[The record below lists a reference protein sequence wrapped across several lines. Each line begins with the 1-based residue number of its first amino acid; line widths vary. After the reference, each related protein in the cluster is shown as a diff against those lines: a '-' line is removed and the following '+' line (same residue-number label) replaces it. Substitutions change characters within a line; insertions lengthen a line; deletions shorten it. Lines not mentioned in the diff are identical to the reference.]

1 MTLTMM
7 VFLILGGIAGGFING
22 LAGMGT
28 ALFALGFFLVVLDP
42 IPAVAMVA
50 LMSVVSGFQGL
61 WVVRDAMVT
70 HRARLFRFLIPG
82 VIGVP
87 VGTALLAYLDAQ
99 TLKYAIAGTLIAYGG
114 YFGFRSA
121 LPAFDRSVPRVDA
134 GIGFIGGI
142 LGGIAAMSGA
152 LPTIWLSLRP
162 WPKSETRA
170 VLQPYNFIL
179 LFLTGGLLW
188 TQGGYADLSWTMIA
202 LVLAASLVAA
212 QVGVQ
217 IYRRLSDDRFR
228 RILILMTLTLGIGV
242 LISEV
247 F

>member
-1 MTLTMM
+1 
-7 VFLILGGIAGGFING
+7 
-22 LAGMGT
+22 
-28 ALFALGFFLVVLDP
+28 
-42 IPAVAMVA
+42 
-50 LMSVVSGFQGL
+50 
-61 WVVRDAMVT
+61 MVT